1 MKSSV
6 RFISAMVLAA
16 GGSLSG
22 LAVAAGTATSSF
34 NVTAT
39 VIDVCAVSTANLG
52 FGTYSPISG
61 SALDGTTT
69 ITVTCTLGTPYN
81 VRLDA
86 GGHSGGSV
94 SARKL
99 QRTSGGSET
108 MNYSLFRNAGRT
120 QNWGETDNTDTVSAT
135 GTGLSQDHTVYGRIP
150 ASENVPTGSYS
161 DTVNVTVSY

>member
-1 MKSSV
+1 MKPSV
-6 RFISAMVLAA
+6 RWISVTLIAA
-16 GGSLSG
+16 FAGWGGT
-22 LAVAAGTATSSF
+22 AVAGSATSSF
-34 NVTAT
+34 NVTTT

-52 FGTYSPISG
+52 FGTYSPIAG

-81 VRLDA
+81 VRLDPGA
-86 GGHSGGSV
+86 HSGGTV
-94 SARKL
+94 STRKM

-108 MNYSLFRNAGRT
+108 VNYSLYRNAGRT

-135 GTGLSQDHTVYGRIP
+135 GTGVSQGHTVYGRIP

>member
-1 MKSSV
+1 MKPSV
-6 RFISAMVLAA
+6 RFISAVVLASGSFH
-16 GGSLSG
+16 GGQ
-22 LAVAAGTATSSF
+22 AVAGTATSSF

-39 VIDVCAVSTANLG
+39 VIDVCAVSTADLG
-52 FGTYSPISG
+52 FGTYSPIAG

-81 VRLDA
+81 VRLDG

-94 SARKL
+94 STRKM

-108 MNYSLFRNAGRT
+108 MNYSLFRNVGRT
-120 QNWGETDNTDTVSAT
+120 QNWGETDNTDTLSAT
-135 GTGLSQDHTVYGRIP
+135 GTGVSQGHTVYGRIP

>member
-1 MKSSV
+1 MNPSV
-6 RFISAMVLAA
+6 RWKTVTLVASLA
-16 GGSLSG
+16 GWSG
-22 LAVAAGTATSSF
+22 LAAAAGTATSSF

-52 FGTYSPISG
+52 FGTYSPIAG

-81 VRLDA
+81 VRLDS
-86 GGHSGGSV
+86 GTHSGGSV
-94 SARKL
+94 STRKL

-120 QNWGETDNTDTVSAT
+120 QNWGETDNTDTLSST
-135 GTGLSQDHTVYGRIP
+135 GTGLSQGHTVYGRIP